1 MEDVTRLADGSIFSA
16 QEALAE
22 NMIDELGYFED
33 VVTKAME
40 LAHLDKAQVVEYTR
54 PFSLANFFGAKTEG
68 IFKLDKSTIYELS
81 TPDVMYLW
89 SVH

>member
-54 PFSLANFFGAKTEG
+54 PFSFANFLSAKTEG